1 MPRVCQLC
9 IYPNRLEAL
18 MTVAMRS
25 LAKPVAMQY
34 VRPIA
39 SGLAIAL
46 AGAGTWA
53 LLARL
58 NATIRPDL
66 PWAAGAIAVLLV
78 VVVAW
83 LSGMGPPRASSTTRQ
98 ELLRLWPPQRGERS
112 AGGLSTV
119 GIVLLLAALTVAWI
133 GIGRLTPV
141 PDLSGYP
148 TSIYRWSLFFMSPI
162 VAGVVEE
169 SAFRG
174 YMQRGLERVE
184 PHSAIWITSI
194 VFVVVHITHGIGAV
208 VMLGP
213 GIFVVSVLYGH
224 LARRTGTIVPGM
236 CIHVMADLAY
246 TYFGVLHGNG
256 HLLFV
261 Q

>member
-1 MPRVCQLC
+1 
-9 IYPNRLEAL
+9 
-18 MTVAMRS
+18 MTVAIRS
-25 LAKPVAMQY
+25 WATPATMHY

-39 SGLAIAL
+39 NGLVIAL

-53 LLARL
+53 VLARL
-58 NATIRPDL
+58 NATIRPDW
-66 PWAAGAIAVLLV
+66 PWAAGAMALYLV

-83 LSGMGPPRASSTTRQ
+83 LSGVGPPKASATTRR
-98 ELLRLWPPQRGERS
+98 ELLRLWPAEGRERS
-112 AGGLSTV
+112 ADGLSTV

-148 TSIYRWSLFFMSPI
+148 TSIYRWSMFVMSPI
-162 VAGVVEE
+162 VAGIIEE

-174 YMQRGLERVE
+174 YMQRGLERVD
-184 PHSAIWITSI
+184 PDSAIWITSI
-194 VFVVVHITHGIGAV
+194 VFVVSHITHGLGAV

-236 CIHVMADLAY
+236 CIHVIADLTY

-256 HLLFV
+256 NLLFV
-261 Q
+261 H

>member
-1 MPRVCQLC
+1 
-9 IYPNRLEAL
+9 
-18 MTVAMRS
+18 MTVAVRS
-25 LAKPVAMQY
+25 WAKPAAMHY

-39 SGLAIAL
+39 NGLMIAL

-53 LLARL
+53 VLARL
-58 NATIRPDL
+58 NASIRPDL
-66 PWAAGAIAVLLV
+66 PWAAGVMASLLV

-83 LSGMGPPRASSTTRQ
+83 LNGLGPPRASAAVRR
-98 ELLRLWPPQRGERS
+98 ELLRLWPPQRRERS
-112 AGGLSTV
+112 VGGLPTV
-119 GIVLLLAALTVAWI
+119 GIVVLLAALTVVWI
-133 GIGRLTPV
+133 GIGRITPV

-148 TSIYRWSLFFMSPI
+148 TSIYRWSLFIMSPI
-162 VAGVVEE
+162 VAGVIEE

-174 YMQRGLERVE
+174 YMQRGLERVD

-194 VFVVVHITHGIGAV
+194 VFVLSHITHGLGTV

-256 HLLFV
+256 DLLFV